1 MAFEI
6 LPRHGKKQS
15 PETCGGIS
23 VQHNINEAKVTNVT
37 YYIAVSTGKLHRQ
50 FCRVA
55 NTESS
60 AAYTREEEE
69 VTSTALSEVIKRS
82 ESNPNT

>member
-1 MAFEI
+1 MVFEI
-6 LPRHGKKQS
+6 LPRRGKKRS

-23 VQHNINEAKVTNVT
+23 VQHNINEANVTNIT
-37 YYIAVSTGKLHRQ
+37 YYMTVSTGKLHRQ

-55 NTESS
+55 NTQSS
-60 AAYTREEEE
+60 AAYTRE
-69 VTSTALSEVIKRS
+69 VTSTALSEAIKRS

>member
-1 MAFEI
+1 MVLEI
-6 LPRHGKKQS
+6 LPKHGKKQS

-23 VQHNINEAKVTNVT
+23 VQHNINEANVTNVT
-37 YYIAVSTGKLHRQ
+37 YYMTVSTGKLHRQ

-55 NTESS
+55 NTQSS
-60 AAYTREEEE
+60 AAYTRGEEE